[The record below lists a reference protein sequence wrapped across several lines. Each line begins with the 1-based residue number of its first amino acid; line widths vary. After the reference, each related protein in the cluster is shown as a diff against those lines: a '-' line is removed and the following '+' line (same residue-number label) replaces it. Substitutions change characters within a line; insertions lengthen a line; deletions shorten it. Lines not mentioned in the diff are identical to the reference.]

1 MASLVRDLNGLVARL
16 ALIIMPL
23 TPMALACDDSSP
35 IGPSSELISVIL
47 GPKCSVVVV
56 GGVSCTATAR
66 AFGPDGELSS
76 PALFWHSS
84 DPGIFSVTESGTEA
98 TVTARAPGSAT
109 MSLGNRSGSVSAEHQ
124 VTVVPQCP
132 SVVVAGSSC

>member
-1 MASLVRDLNGLVARL
+1 MASLVRNLSGLVARL
-16 ALIIMPL
+16 ALVIMPL
-23 TPMALACDDSSP
+23 TSMTLACEDSSP
-35 IGPSSELISVIL
+35 IGPSNELISVIL

-66 AFGPDGELSS
+66 AFGPNGELSS
-76 PALFWHSS
+76 PALFWRSS
-84 DPGIFSVTESGTEA
+84 DPGIFSVTGSGTEA

-109 MSLGNRSGSVSAEHQ
+109 LSVRNRSGTVSAENQ

-132 SVVVAGSSC
+132 TVVVASISC